1 MRIIDVVFNNYERF
15 YIAFLLWKTQDET
28 SKWKMMT
35 VFLHF

>member
-1 MRIIDVVFNNYERF
+1 MRTIDVASNNYERF